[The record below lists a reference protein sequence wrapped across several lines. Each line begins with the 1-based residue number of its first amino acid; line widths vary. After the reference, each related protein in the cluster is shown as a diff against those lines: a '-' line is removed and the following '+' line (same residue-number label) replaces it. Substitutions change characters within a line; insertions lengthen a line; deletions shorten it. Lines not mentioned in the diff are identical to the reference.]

1 MSADRA
7 HKILLADVIPHDWY
21 VQCVVTVAKI
31 KAFFSLTPKK
41 MKDLLESDGSTD
53 EMELAHSFA
62 EMQLVREEEEDA
74 ADELEEEE
82 DFAEDM
88 VGGPPERHAAST

>member
-1 MSADRA
+1 MTLCQPR
-7 HKILLADVIPHDWY
+7 HEFLLT
-21 VQCVVTVAKI
+21 CVVTVAKI

-53 EMELAHSFA
+53 AMELAHSLA
-62 EMQLVREEEEDA
+62 EMQLVREQEEDA

-82 DFAEDM
+82 DFVED
-88 VGGPPERHAAST
+88 ESHARFQE